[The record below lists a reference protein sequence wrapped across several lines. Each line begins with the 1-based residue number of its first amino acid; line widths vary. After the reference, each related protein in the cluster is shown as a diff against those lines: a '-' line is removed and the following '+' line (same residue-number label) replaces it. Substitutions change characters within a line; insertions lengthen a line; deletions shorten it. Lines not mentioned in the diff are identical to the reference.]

1 MEKRELLELL
11 AEIEDDGNV
20 DEILKDTDLY
30 KSALNFEN
38 IKPLFASND
47 DFKSFLDS
55 EKDKHADKAL
65 KTWKA
70 NNLDKIIQ
78 SEILKATQVKETPE
92 QKAIRELEAK
102 LDAMSKEKERAERQA
117 KYKDI
122 LAKKKIPS
130 DLTDFILG
138 EDDEVTDSN
147 ITRFEDAM
155 KTYIEEKVAA
165 KLKESAYVPPK
176 SDSKKLIKKDDFK
189 KMSLMEKQKLFNENP
204 ELYREL
210 SGR

>member
-1 MEKRELLELL
+1 M
-11 AEIEDDGNV
+11 
-20 DEILKDTDLY
+20 Y
-30 KSALNFEN
+30 KSALEFEN

-102 LDAMSKEKERAERQA
+102 LDAMSKEKEKVERQA

-147 ITRFEDAM
+147 ITRFEEAM
-155 KTYIEEKVAA
+155 KTYIDEKVSA

-176 SDSKKLIKKDDFK
+176 SEIKKGIKRDDFK
-189 KMSLMEKQKLFNENP
+189 KLSLAEKQRLFNENP
-204 ELYREL
+204 ELYKEL

>member
-1 MEKRELLELL
+1 MEKRELIDLL
-11 AEIEDDGNV
+11 AEIEDDGNI

-30 KSALNFEN
+30 KSALEFEN

-102 LDAMSKEKERAERQA
+102 LDAMSKEKEKVERQA

-176 SDSKKLIKKDDFK
+176 SDSKKAIKKDDFK

>member
-1 MEKRELLELL
+1 MEKRELIDLL
-11 AEIEDDGNV
+11 AEIEDDGNI

-30 KSALNFEN
+30 KSALEFEN

-102 LDAMSKEKERAERQA
+102 LDAMSKEKEKVERQA

-130 DLTDFILG
+130 DLTDLILG

-147 ITRFEDAM
+147 ITRFEEAM
-155 KTYIEEKVAA
+155 KTYIDEKVSA

-176 SDSKKLIKKDDFK
+176 SEIKKGIKRDDFK
-189 KMSLMEKQKLFNENP
+189 KLSLAEKQRLFNENP
-204 ELYREL
+204 ELYKEL

>member
-1 MEKRELLELL
+1 MEKRELIDLL
-11 AEIEDDGNV
+11 AEIEDDGNI

-30 KSALNFEN
+30 KSALEFEN

-102 LDAMSKEKERAERQA
+102 LDAMSK
-117 KYKDI
+117 
-122 LAKKKIPS
+122 
-130 DLTDFILG
+130 
-138 EDDEVTDSN
+138 
-147 ITRFEDAM
+147 
-155 KTYIEEKVAA
+155 
-165 KLKESAYVPPK
+165 
-176 SDSKKLIKKDDFK
+176 
-189 KMSLMEKQKLFNENP
+189 
-204 ELYREL
+204 
-210 SGR
+210 

>member
-1 MEKRELLELL
+1 MEKRELIDLL

-30 KSALNFEN
+30 KSALEFEN

-102 LDAMSKEKERAERQA
+102 LDAMSKEKEKVERQA

-176 SDSKKLIKKDDFK
+176 SDSKKAIKKDDFK

>member
-1 MEKRELLELL
+1 MEKRELIDLL
-11 AEIEDDGNV
+11 AEIEDDGNI

-30 KSALNFEN
+30 KSALEFEN

-102 LDAMSKEKERAERQA
+102 LDAMSKEKEKVERQA

-147 ITRFEDAM
+147 ITRFEEAM
-155 KTYIEEKVAA
+155 KTYIDEKVSA

-176 SDSKKLIKKDDFK
+176 SEIKKGIKFALPLLA
-189 KMSLMEKQKLFNENP
+189 MSYAIFYFVSTIGGSLLMGGF
-204 ELYREL
+204 
-210 SGR
+210 

>member
-1 MEKRELLELL
+1 MEKRELIDLL
-11 AEIEDDGNV
+11 AEIEDDGNI

-30 KSALNFEN
+30 KSALEFEN

-102 LDAMSKEKERAERQA
+102 LDAMSKEKEKVERQA

-147 ITRFEDAM
+147 ITRFEEAM
-155 KTYIEEKVAA
+155 KTYIDEKVST

-176 SDSKKLIKKDDFK
+176 SEIKKGIKRDDFK
-189 KMSLMEKQKLFNENP
+189 KLSLAEKQRLFNENP
-204 ELYREL
+204 ELYKEL